1 MSELWY
7 IIKYIDT
14 VSDQEKRD
22 NMPKES
28 VDFRKEEIINACEKL
43 YETNTFKD
51 ITMKSIGE
59 ETTFSRT
66 SIYNYFQTKE
76 EIFLALLKR
85 EYDKWID
92 TLNEIYEQNSKLTKE
107 NFAEKL
113 ANTIEKRKKLLKL
126 VSMNM
131 YEIEENSRLEELIE
145 FKKSYGLAVRTVKKC
160 VDKFLKDINEENKE
174 RFIYLFFPFMYGI
187 YPYTESTEK
196 QIEAMKVAKVPTKA
210 LSIYEIAYNGILKL
224 LS

>member
-1 MSELWY
+1 
-7 IIKYIDT
+7 
-14 VSDQEKRD
+14 
-22 NMPKES
+22 MPKES

-92 TLNEIYEQNSKLTKE
+92 ALNEIYEQNSKLTKE

-113 ANTIEKRKKLLKL
+113 AHTIKKRKKLLKL

-145 FKKSYGLAVRTVKKC
+145 FKKSYGLAVKTVKKC
-160 VDKFLKDINEENKE
+160 VDKFFKDINEEEKE

-187 YPYTESTEK
+187 YPYTELTEK